1 MNTDFQEMKEQE
13 QNSPKGA
20 AAAQTDIKDESLEPV
35 KQPTMPDK
43 YMKDIHTWVQIIT
56 EVSKNFSRNFTD
68 ENGIMKDVLG
78 TKERERERKFV
89 LEVQRQIH
97 ADVASIK
104 EHQQAEFKPE
114 DKAEIVKVNKY
125 FKNVMW
131 YVVGG
136 IFVGA
141 LFSIGGVVATVNA
154 LQQSDEIKAWYNN
167 EYVYAAYG
175 HFVRKHDRDRW
186 DYWYSG
192 TWPRKVEKQDS
203 IRKAHQFKK
212 WNKE

>member
-20 AAAQTDIKDESLEPV
+20 AAAQTDIKKESLEPA
-35 KQPTMPDK
+35 KQSAMPDS
-43 YMKDIHTWVQIIT
+43 YMKDIHTWMQIIT

-104 EHQQAEFKPE
+104 EHQQAEFKSE
-114 DKAEIVKVNKY
+114 DKAEIVKVNKN
-125 FKNVMW
+125 FKNVVW

-141 LFSIGGVVATVNA
+141 LFSIGGILAAVNA
-154 LQQSDEIKAWYNN
+154 LQESDEMKAWYNN

-175 HFVRKHDRDRW
+175 HFVREHDRDRW

-192 TWPRKVEKQDS
+192 SWPRKVEKQDS